1 MIRKL
6 AVTVP
11 WLTAGLLAGLVALTP
26 VGTATTMLADGP
38 TSTAIDSSTPISAE
52 TGAPV
57 GDAGTGAD
65 PLVPYGVEP
74 QAPVTTGYVNRN
86 HDEGI
91 TTNGEVDLPF

>member
-6 AVTVP
+6 AITVP
-11 WLTAGLLAGLVALTP
+11 WLTAGLLTGLIALAPVAT
-26 VGTATTMLADGP
+26 TTTMLADGP

-52 TGAPV
+52 SGAPV

-74 QAPVTTGYVNRN
+74 QAPGDDGLRQ
-86 HDEGI
+86 
-91 TTNGEVDLPF
+91 PQSR